1 MLTFAFLCK
10 IVNTAHILSLAKSNI
25 RIFTNNMH
33 YTTSFSNNNITSL
46 QKKYCTQNRE
56 CQMTTK
62 DKKSKYVNKS

>member
-1 MLTFAFLCK
+1 MFAEDNLLAQIFTLLASQVLTFAFLCK

-46 QKKYCTQNRE
+46 QKKILH
-56 CQMTTK
+56 
-62 DKKSKYVNKS
+62 SK